1 MNETSRNIYIADLVT
16 TIIVLLGF
24 ASILYAPKN
33 ITVSCLLITI
43 AGILDSIDGLLARKF
58 QSSDSGLV
66 YDSIADIVS
75 FSLSPSIIVYY
86 YLQSMTLV
94 SVLVS
99 AFLLL
104 STVIHMRRFMHT
116 EELLGCPTTI
126 SALAVCQSV
135 FLNSPY
141 LIIVTV
147 LIFSGAVLRKTSYTK
162 DVDLNI
168 KLIAGLI
175 LVVSSVLS
183 YLGFHY
189 DFILQISSIIILTSY
204 SIVGGRVSSIS
215 VF

>member
-1 MNETSRNIYIADLVT
+1 MNETSRNIYIADVVT

-58 QSSDSGLV
+58 PSSDSGLV
-66 YDSIADIVS
+66 YDSIADVVS

-175 LVVSSVLS
+175 LVVSSTIS
-183 YLGFHY
+183 YFGFHY
-189 DFILQISSIIILTSY
+189 DFILQVSSIIILTSY
-204 SIVGGRVSSIS
+204 SIVGGRVSSVS
-215 VF
+215 FF

>member
-1 MNETSRNIYIADLVT
+1 MNENSWNVYVADVVT
-16 TIIVLLGF
+16 TVIVLLGF

-33 ITVSCLLITI
+33 IVVSCLLVTI

-58 QSSDSGLV
+58 PSSDSGLV

-75 FSLSPSIIVYY
+75 FCLSPSVIVYY
-86 YLQSMTLV
+86 YLQSTTLI

-99 AFLLL
+99 SFLLL

-135 FLNSPY
+135 FLNSSY
-141 LIIVTV
+141 LIIVIV
-147 LIFSGAVLRKTSYTK
+147 FVFSGAVLRKTSYTK
-162 DVDLNI
+162 DVDLNV

-175 LVVSSVLS
+175 LVVSSIIS
-183 YLGFHY
+183 YFGFHY
-189 DFILQISSIIILTSY
+189 DFLLQFSLIIILISY

-215 VF
+215 FF